1 MLKELDKTDLITGT
15 ALVLVAPALFPVLRD
30 ALKPLVL
37 LGLRGAVGVVGTA
50 RTTFELAKEEVEDI
64 VAEAQF
70 ERLKKEMDRE
80 IGAR

>member
-15 ALVLVAPALFPVLRD
+15 ALVVAAPALLPVLRD

-37 LGLRGAVGVVGTA
+37 LGLRGVVGVVAAA
-50 RTTFELAKEEVEDI
+50 RTTFELAKEEAEDI

-70 ERLKKEMDRE
+70 ERLKKEVDRE